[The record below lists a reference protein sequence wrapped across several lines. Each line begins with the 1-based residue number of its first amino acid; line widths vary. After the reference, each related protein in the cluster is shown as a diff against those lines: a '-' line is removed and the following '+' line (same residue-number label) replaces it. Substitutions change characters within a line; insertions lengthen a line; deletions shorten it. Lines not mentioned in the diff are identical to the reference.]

1 MWKKNILAGVLFV
14 VLMSCANALQLGSN
28 LTLRAECVD
37 SYGNLCTDTARWTVI
52 LPNSTT
58 IYNNSL
64 GGVTSYGIN
73 NFTVWFN
80 ATGIWFVTANFSS
93 QNVTHEWNI
102 VVEDYG
108 IASLQEDFAMT
119 GIYILFGIII
129 FTLLYAAFM
138 FGKEHQTLKWLLAL
152 VAILLMP
159 IAVQIARLG
168 STNAM
173 QNDLFDTAMIVFE
186 YIVVAVLFYMVIY
199 SIYVIVLN
207 KSLTKTGGKK

>member
-1 MWKKNILAGVLFV
+1 
-14 VLMSCANALQLGSN
+14 
-28 LTLRAECVD
+28 
-37 SYGNLCTDTARWTVI
+37 
-52 LPNSTT
+52 
-58 IYNNSL
+58 
-64 GGVTSYGIN
+64 
-73 NFTVWFN
+73 
-80 ATGIWFVTANFSS
+80 
-93 QNVTHEWNI
+93 
-102 VVEDYG
+102 
-108 IASLQEDFAMT
+108 
-119 GIYILFGIII
+119 
-129 FTLLYAAFM
+129 
-138 FGKEHQTLKWLLAL
+138 LLAL